1 MMPSRKEASEL
12 IDLTSFKAF
21 DFNEGLPYVS
31 ITSNG
36 LTFNKSVIMKM
47 NYPPYV
53 RLLINENDKQ
63 MAIQACGE
71 EDERS
76 VQFFKEKANGVLSVR
91 LNSKDLITTIERICE
106 WDLKKASYRVNGIL
120 VPEAS
125 LMLFNFYDA
134 VTMA

>member
-1 MMPSRKEASEL
+1 M
-12 IDLTSFKAF
+12 IDLTKFKAF

-31 ITSNG
+31 ITNNG

-47 NYPPYV
+47 NYPAYV
-53 RLLINENDKQ
+53 RLLINENEKQ
-63 MAIQACGE
+63 MAIQVCGE
-71 EDERS
+71 KDEKS
-76 VQFFKEKANGVLSVR
+76 VQFFREKANGVLSVR
-91 LNSKDLITTIERICE
+91 LNSKDLISTIERICE

-125 LMLFNFYDA
+125 LMLFDFSDA